1 VGIHRS
7 LTGWNRTGPLHVKDI
22 VSIGLIAA
30 IPQEVAHLRSVMSV
44 VRSGDVAHTRFDA
57 GSLDGRDVVLAETGI
72 GKVNAALVTTVLAH
86 RFGCRTIVFSGVAG
100 GLDPDLSVGDVV
112 VADRLIQHDAGLLE
126 NEQLQTYQA
135 GHMPFTNPTDRLGY
149 QIDDTVLHNVKGALR
164 GLVLSPLSPQA
175 GRQGRPAEI
184 VYGTVLSGD
193 QYLHSEPTRARLH
206 GEFGALAIEMEGGAV
221 AQVCEAFGVDW
232 VVIRTLSDLA
242 GQDSQF
248 EFGQFAGEVASA
260 SAAVLRTLLP
270 VL

>member
-1 VGIHRS
+1 M
-7 LTGWNRTGPLHVKDI
+7 
-22 VSIGLIAA
+22 SIGLIAA
-30 IPQEVAHLRSVMSV
+30 IPQELAHLRDAMSGVDSVQ
-44 VRSGDVAHTRFDA
+44 VAHARFDT
-57 GSLDGRDVVLAETGI
+57 GSLDGRGVVLAETGM

-100 GLDPDLSVGDVV
+100 GLDPRLNVGDVV
-112 VADRLIQHDAGLLE
+112 IADQLIQHDAGVLE
-126 NEQLQTYQA
+126 NERLQTYQA
-135 GHMPFTNPTDRLGY
+135 GHVPFINPTDRLGY
-149 QIDDTVLHNVKGALR
+149 QLDAAVLDNVKGALR
-164 GLVLSPLSPQA
+164 GLKLSPLSEQA
-175 GRQGRPAEI
+175 GGRGRPPEI

-206 GEFGALAIEMEGGAV
+206 DEFSALAIEMEGGAV

-232 VVIRTLSDLA
+232 VVIRALSDLA

-248 EFGQFAGEVASA
+248 EFSRFSSEVAAA